1 MDLNYSHGRNGKKAQ
16 TTEVIPTEI
25 TMEDIAKGDP
35 ITKMVLRYLS
45 KKQGQGESTVDPA
58 SKYVPYQDQ
67 KSREAERRAFGR
79 LHKMEKAPVPSGV
92 ADRVPMEIR
101 VKQLSLFP
109 GIY

>member
-1 MDLNYSHGRNGKKAQ
+1 
-16 TTEVIPTEI
+16 
-25 TMEDIAKGDP
+25 MEDIAKGDP

-58 SKYVPYQDQ
+58 RKYVPYQDQ

-92 ADRVPMEIR
+92 ADRVPMEIK